1 MSDNSDVKEALRKWI
16 ELDDRARG
24 LQNQLKEL
32 RNEKQKYSASVLE
45 FMRGNNLDNFLLE
58 GSSGGTISRQV
69 RTVRPALRRDVVR
82 TQLLLQFADQP
93 ERAAAVLRAIEGIS
107 EDADDLSVGG
117 TQRELL
123 SRRIPKGVQHV
134 NLNTMG

>member
-1 MSDNSDVKEALRKWI
+1 MSDDSGVKEALRKWI
-16 ELDDRARG
+16 ELDDRARE
-24 LQNQLKEL
+24 LQNQLKAI
-32 RNEKQKYSASVLE
+32 RNEKQTYSNSVLE

-82 TQLLLQFADQP
+82 TQLLLQFSDQP

-117 TQRELL
+117 VQRELL
-123 SRRIPKGVQHV
+123 ARRVPRTTQRM
-134 NLNTMG
+134 NLSSN